1 MRSILHAFGGY
12 PVVGVLAV
20 LLACAALFFWDYLR
34 LAASS
39 AYSRYL
45 PRVRLAAVSLTVL
58 SVVLIA
64 SRFIFLEHLY

>member
-1 MRSILHAFGGY
+1 MRSILHAVGGY

-20 LLACAALFFWDYLR
+20 LLACTALLFWDYLR

-39 AYSRYL
+39 AFSMYL